1 LQKLLSVVLLAIVL
15 MATALSQPAGASTP
29 NGQQIFNANCSACHI
44 GGNNVIIA
52 AKTLKKEAL
61 ERYDM
66 NSLEAITTQV
76 THGKNA
82 MPSFKNR
89 LTPEE
94 IAAVSGYVFSQ
105 AEKGW

>member
-1 LQKLLSVVLLAIVL
+1 MQKLLSVVLLAIVL
-15 MATALSQPAGASTP
+15 LTTAFSQPAGATTP

-61 ERYDM
+61 ERYGI
-66 NSLEAITTQV
+66 NSLEAVKMQV
-76 THGKNA
+76 TNGKNA

-89 LTPEE
+89 LTKEE
-94 IAAVSGYVFSQ
+94 IAAVAEYVLNQS
-105 AEKGW
+105 EKGW

>member
-1 LQKLLSVVLLAIVL
+1 LQKLLSVVLLAIGFI
-15 MATALSQPAGASTP
+15 TITFSQPAWANVP

-61 ERYDM
+61 ERYGK

-76 THGKNA
+76 TNGKNA
-82 MPSFKNR
+82 MPSFKSR
-89 LTPEE
+89 LTEEE
-94 IAAVSGYVFSQ
+94 IAAVAGYVLSQ
-105 AEKGW
+105 SAKGW